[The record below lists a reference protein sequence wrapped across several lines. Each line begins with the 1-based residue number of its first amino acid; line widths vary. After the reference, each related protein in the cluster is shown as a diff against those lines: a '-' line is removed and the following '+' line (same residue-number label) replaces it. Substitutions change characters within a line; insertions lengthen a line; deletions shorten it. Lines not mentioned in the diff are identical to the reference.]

1 METHL
6 EHFTIK
12 VGLSIKMFTGQARAP
27 LQRLLT

>member
-1 METHL
+1 METDL

-12 VGLSIKMFTGQARAP
+12 VGISIKMFTGQARAP